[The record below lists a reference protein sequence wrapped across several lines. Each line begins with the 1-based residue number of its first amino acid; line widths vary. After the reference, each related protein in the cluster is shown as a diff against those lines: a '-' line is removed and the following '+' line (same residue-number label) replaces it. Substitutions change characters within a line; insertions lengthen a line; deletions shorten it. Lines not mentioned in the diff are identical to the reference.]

1 MNLGASLL
9 INFNCLEI
17 PGVISSFPLI
27 KSFQK
32 ISANFSGGIGF
43 KLFPL
48 KVIEKVYEL
57 LTQII
62 HFQQILSILL
72 I

>member
-1 MNLGASLL
+1 MYSKEDIAKLQV
-9 INFNCLEI
+9 FE
-17 PGVISSFPLI
+17 
-27 KSFQK
+27 KS
-32 ISANFSGGIGF
+32 F

-62 HFQQILSILL
+62 HFQLTLSILE